1 MKEYDIETKSWHK
14 VVSIDYDDNTIV
26 MASPKYGRTSQYID
40 KVRLLLDENE
50 VFNELESLAKKD

>member
-1 MKEYDIETKSWHK
+1 MKAYDIETKSWHK

-50 VFNELESLAKKD
+50 VFN